1 MTPSSD
7 FRWSGESLKRAVQ
20 ESVDRAYE
28 KFGLELESFKSWAV
42 PVPTMFK
49 WTFSGSSA
57 GKPSFIEIVFRTVGQ
72 DDWLVTVTTSYG
84 FSEKY
89 TLPGNDETAF
99 GRVRD
104 CVNERLKEFKTNG

>member
-1 MTPSSD
+1 MKSNESSD

-28 KFGLELESFKSWAV
+28 KLGLELESFKSWAV

-49 WTFSGSSA
+49 WTFRSA

-72 DDWLVTVTTSYG
+72 DDWLVTVTTCYG

-89 TLPGNDETAF
+89 TLLVTTRPHLVE
-99 GRVRD
+99 
-104 CVNERLKEFKTNG
+104 

>member
-1 MTPSSD
+1 MGGPSSD
-7 FRWSGESLKRAVQ
+7 DVQ
-20 ESVDRAYE
+20 MD
-28 KFGLELESFKSWAV
+28 L
-42 PVPTMFK
+42 
-49 WTFSGSSA
+49 
-57 GKPSFIEIVFRTVGQ
+57 
-72 DDWLVTVTTSYG
+72 TVTTSYG

>member
-1 MTPSSD
+1 MKSNESSD

-28 KFGLELESFKSWAV
+28 KLGLELESFK
-42 PVPTMFK
+42 
-49 WTFSGSSA
+49 SA

-72 DDWLVTVTTSYG
+72 DDWLLTVTTSYG